1 MLILN
6 KIVRFINI
14 LLINLINMELNEIDK
29 KLIYELSVN
38 SRLSYKELAKKI
50 GSKKDT
56 VAYHVNQ
63 LIDNKIITKFVPVFS
78 LSKLNILSYKIYFKL
93 QGLNSTK
100 ENELYNYLVKNEKI
114 NWVAKVLGQWDLF
127 IAVYCKTPIEFS
139 KIKEELLSKFND
151 IITHYQI
158 VQMADQAL
166 AFGRDYLINK
176 PVVYRKE
183 FTFSGKEDK
192 IKLDGI
198 DLKIV
203 LAIRNDGR
211 FRYLDVAKKIKV
223 NEKTIRERIK
233 KMETN
238 GFLQGYTAFID
249 PSKINY
255 FLYKLCIYLNNHNIE
270 KFEELIDYTKLYPN
284 TIHLIKSL
292 GPWELEIELES
303 NDVLKV
309 YEYVNLLKNKFSKT
323 IKQIDLS
330 IITNELKLDFFPGDF
345 KL

>member
-1 MLILN
+1 
-6 KIVRFINI
+6 
-14 LLINLINMELNEIDK
+14 MELNEIDK
-29 KLIYELSVN
+29 KIIYELSAN

-63 LIDNKIITKFVPVFS
+63 LIDNKVITKFVPVFS
-78 LSKLNILSYKIYFKL
+78 LSKLNILSYKIFFKL
-93 QGLNSTK
+93 QGLNSNK
-100 ENELYNYLVKNEKI
+100 EKELYNYLIKNKEI
-114 NWVAKVLGQWDLF
+114 DWVAKVLGQWDLF
-127 IAVYCKTPIEFS
+127 IAVYCKTTFEFS
-139 KIKEELLSKFND
+139 KIKDELLSRFNE
-151 IITHYQI
+151 IITNYQI

-183 FTFSGKEDK
+183 FTFTGKDEK
-192 IKLDGI
+192 IKLDSI

-203 LAIRNDGR
+203 DAIRNDGR

-233 KMETN
+233 RMEKN

-270 KFEELIDYTKLYPN
+270 KFKELIDYAKLYPN
-284 TIHLIKSL
+284 NIHIIKSL

-309 YEYVNLLKNKFSKT
+309 YEYINLLKNKFSKT

-330 IITNELKLDFFPGDF
+330 IITDELKLNFFPENF
-345 KL
+345 EL